1 MEAQRERQR
10 QTVRPRDREPS
21 RGEMDGSRP
30 VQTSSDQFRLV
41 WENSWSSDE
50 SDSDSESEEKESQGA
65 ESDKE
70 EESLLHDLSDLESE
84 QTDCSSSEDREMEM
98 PFDVGEDKSDST
110 SEEGE
115 LVDMEEII
123 ENIIDNAVGLV
134 EGFRAVKDS
143 LLLESLTDI
152 LQYEEDDLCLEVK
165 RELKYVNET
174 LDQDID
180 TESDD
185 IIEEINPSKIVY
197 EDYNEDVHTQAE
209 QRTEDV
215 TEEVE
220 DSPDEEEEVLDDS
233 TLLGQLVQTDWY
245 REYERTRDTRPDTGR
260 SPVYVEEQESG
271 SEYIKGRNRYKPHN
285 SE

>member
-1 MEAQRERQR
+1 ME
-10 QTVRPRDREPS
+10 
-21 RGEMDGSRP
+21 GSRP

-50 SDSDSESEEKESQGA
+50 SDTDSESEEKET
-65 ESDKE
+65 ESDKEDLE
-70 EESLLHDLSDLESE
+70 EESLLPDFSDLESE
-84 QTDCSSSEDREMEM
+84 QTDCSSSEEREMEIQ
-98 PFDVGEDKSDST
+98 FDVGEDQSDLHCHEVQMSDST

-115 LVDMEEII
+115 LIDVEEII

-165 RELKYVNET
+165 RELKYVNES

-185 IIEEINPSKIVY
+185 IIEEMNPCKIVY
-197 EDYNEDVHTQAE
+197 ENYNEEVHTQAE
-209 QRTEDV
+209 QRTNDVPEEGEDC
-215 TEEVE
+215 
-220 DSPDEEEEVLDDS
+220 PEEEEAVLDGS

-245 REYERTRDTRPDTGR
+245 REYERNRDTRQDTTR
-260 SPVYVEEQESG
+260 APVYVEEQESG
-271 SEYIKGRNRYKPHN
+271 SEYIKGRIK
-285 SE
+285 SFQD